1 MMLKSQTVEYPI
13 QQCQRPSSLKQL
25 LGGLTASQL
34 VDQLLFAMIKVER
47 MENHF
52 STARKRGFTV
62 SFIAHKMPS
71 GREQK

>member
-13 QQCQRPSSLKQL
+13 QQCQRPASLKQL
-25 LGGLTASQL
+25 FGGLTASQL

-52 STARKRGFTV
+52 STA
-62 SFIAHKMPS
+62 
-71 GREQK
+71 